1 MRSISSSV
9 DAFLKQHIDGLQG
22 TPTIAQ
28 FPGGA
33 SNLTYLITYG
43 DRELVL
49 RRPPAGAKAKS
60 AHDMLREAQVMAALK
75 PHYPYVPTI
84 LATCDDASVIGHD
97 FYVMERLR
105 GIILRREL
113 PAELGLD
120 AMACASSALASSI
133 A

>member
-1 MRSISSSV
+1 MTTPLDQPRAVRDEDALDLQRV
-9 DAFLKQHIDGLQG
+9 DAFLRQHIAGLDG

-75 PHYPYVPTI
+75 PYYPYVPAI
-84 LATCDDASVIGHD
+84 LATCDDSSVIGHD
-97 FYVMERLR
+97 F
-105 GIILRREL
+105 
-113 PAELGLD
+113 
-120 AMACASSALASSI
+120 
-133 A
+133 